1 MKCLRTMSTL
11 ELLGHLKDFQTF
23 PNPLDIEKV
32 AALRIK
38 TRNDFIQFSD
48 LLALSERVGGHEELR
63 GALATILD
71 HYPPLV
77 AQRTPGP
84 ERTPAPSNWVPS
96 VAAVLE
102 PVGPTA

>member
-1 MKCLRTMSTL
+1 MSTL

-23 PNPLDIEKV
+23 PNLLDVGKV

-38 TRNDFIQFSD
+38 TRNDFVQFSD

-63 GALATILD
+63 GALAAILD

-77 AQRTPGP
+77 AQRTPAPEP
-84 ERTPAPSNWVPS
+84 EREPSRPAPPVG
-96 VAAVLE
+96 AVLE
-102 PVGPTA
+102 RA